1 MEQLVFLV
9 LVAIGALVQTIAGF
23 AMGLIIMGG
32 VALFGLVDI
41 SVAAAVVSF
50 IALLNA
56 AVALRRTYRFID
68 RALLQPIALGMAPLI
83 IVGVLLLGFW
93 SDTNHELLKTAL
105 GFMIVL
111 AGILLMLKPAPYA
124 DRSETGASVLIGC
137 TAGIMG
143 GLYAAGGPPIAYY
156 LYRQPLAIQTVRA
169 TLLSIIA
176 FATIFRSG
184 VATWQGHITVDVL
197 SLTALAIP
205 VVVIMTLVGTKLLPV
220 VPELMVRRAVF
231 VLLILMGISLIGNS
245 LM

>member
-50 IALLNA
+50 IGLLNA
-56 AVALRRTYRFID
+56 AVALLRTHRFID
-68 RALLQPIALGMAPLI
+68 FEFVKPIALGMAPLI
-83 IVGVLLLGFW
+83 IVGVLLLSYW
-93 SDTNHELLKTAL
+93 SEANHELLKTVL
-105 GFMIVL
+105 GLMIVM
-111 AGILLMLKPAPYA
+111 AGILLMLKPEPFAQ
-124 DRSETGASVLIGC
+124 RSEPAASLLFGF
-137 TAGIMG
+137 TAGLMG

-156 LYRQPLAIQTVRA
+156 LYRQPVAIQTIRA

-184 VATWQGHITVDVL
+184 VAAWQGHITVNVL

-205 VVVIMTLVGTKLLPV
+205 VVIIMTLVGTKLLPV
-220 VPELMVRRAVF
+220 VPERMVRRAAF
-231 VLLILMGISLIGNS
+231 ILLILMGVSLISSS

>member
-1 MEQLVFLV
+1 MEQWVFLV

-50 IALLNA
+50 IGLLNA
-56 AVALRRTYRFID
+56 AIALRRTYQFVD

-83 IVGVLLLGFW
+83 IVGVLLLGYW
-93 SDTNHELLKTAL
+93 SDTNHGLLKTAL
-105 GFMIVL
+105 GVMIVF
-111 AGILLMLKPAPYA
+111 AGIMLMLKPNPYA
-124 DRSETGASVLIGC
+124 DRSETGSSLLIGC

-169 TLLSIIA
+169 TLLAIIA
-176 FATIFRSG
+176 FATLFRSG
-184 VATWQGHITVDVL
+184 VAAWQGHITVHVL
-197 SLTALAIP
+197 SLAALAIP
-205 VVVIMTLVGTKLLPV
+205 VVLVMTMVGTKLLPV
-220 VPELMVRRAVF
+220 VPELMVRRVAF
-231 VLLILMGISLIGNS
+231 VLLILMGVSLVANGLI
-245 LM
+245 

>member
-41 SVAAAVVSF
+41 TMAAAVVSF

-68 RALLQPIALGMAPLI
+68 REFLKPIALGMAPFI
-83 IVGVLLLGFW
+83 FVGVLLLGYW
-93 SDTNHELLKTAL
+93 SETNQELLKIVL
-105 GFMIVL
+105 GFIIVT
-111 AGILLMLKPAPYA
+111 AGISLMLKPAPF
-124 DRSETGASVLIGC
+124 DQRSESTASLLIGC
-137 TAGIMG
+137 AAGLMG

-156 LYRQPLAIQTVRA
+156 LYRQPVAIQTIRA

-176 FATIFRSG
+176 FATLFRSG
-184 VATWQGHITVDVL
+184 IAAWQGHITVHVL

-205 VVVIMTLVGTKLLPV
+205 VVIIMTLVGTKLLPV
-220 VPELMVRRAVF
+220 VPELMVRRTAF
-231 VLLILMGISLIGNS
+231 ILLILMGVSLISSS
-245 LM
+245 LI